1 MPMTSPIIENRII
14 ENSPLTRTMPDNNQQ
29 PNYACTTTN
38 SPSVIWGA
46 LIPGA

>member
-14 ENSPLTRTMPDNNQQ
+14 ENSPLGLCQ
-29 PNYACTTTN
+29 TTTN
-38 SPSVIWGA
+38 NQTMPVQPSVIWGA